1 MAWDSSRP
9 VPWNRLIREW
19 LIYAAIMTAVFVVF
33 FRGDNVLGAIAGVLI
48 SGPLYL
54 AFGAAMAKFGYQR
67 TRLKDVRGA
76 AKASGDA
83 APSSSAAPL
92 RPTSHGRNPR
102 RRVAPQVAEVGPSRR
117 AGGSADGP
125 SRTTLAA

>member
-19 LIYAAIMTAVFVVF
+19 LIYAGIMSAVFVVF
-33 FRGDNVLGAIAGVLI
+33 FRGDNVVGAIAGVLI

-67 TRLKDVRGA
+67 TRLKDVRR
-76 AKASGDA
+76 
-83 APSSSAAPL
+83 SAATSADASTSASTSTADDTP
-92 RPTSHGRNPR
+92 RPKPAPTSRT
-102 RRVAPQVAEVGPSRR
+102 
-117 AGGSADGP
+117 AGGANRPKS
-125 SRTTLAA
+125 SNRRKH

>member
-19 LIYAAIMTAVFVVF
+19 LIYAAIMSAVFVVF
-33 FRGDNVLGAIAGVLI
+33 FRGDNVVGAIAGVLI

-67 TRLKDVRGA
+67 TRLKDARRSA
-76 AKASGDA
+76 TTSADASTSG
-83 APSSSAAPL
+83 SSSTADDAP
-92 RPTSHGRNPR
+92 RPKPAPTSRT
-102 RRVAPQVAEVGPSRR
+102 
-117 AGGSADGP
+117 AGGANRPKS
-125 SRTTLAA
+125 SNRRKR

>member
-19 LIYAAIMTAVFVVF
+19 LIYAAIMSAVFVVF
-33 FRGDNVLGAIAGVLI
+33 FRGDNVVGAIAGVLI

-67 TRLKDVRGA
+67 TRLKDARRSA
-76 AKASGDA
+76 TTSADPSTSASTSTADDA
-83 APSSSAAPL
+83 PRPKPA
-92 RPTSHGRNPR
+92 PTSRT
-102 RRVAPQVAEVGPSRR
+102 
-117 AGGSADGP
+117 AGGANRPKS
-125 SRTTLAA
+125 SNRRKR

>member
-19 LIYAAIMTAVFVVF
+19 LIYAAIMSAVFIVF
-33 FRGDNVLGAIAGVLI
+33 FRGDNAVGAIAGVLI

-67 TRLKDVRGA
+67 TRLKDARRSA
-76 AKASGDA
+76 TTSTDASTSASSTATNDA
-83 APSSSAAPL
+83 PRPKPA
-92 RPTSHGRNPR
+92 PTSRT
-102 RRVAPQVAEVGPSRR
+102 
-117 AGGSADGP
+117 AGGGNRPKS
-125 SRTTLAA
+125 SNRRKR

>member
-19 LIYAAIMTAVFVVF
+19 LIYAAIMSAVFVVF
-33 FRGDNVLGAIAGVLI
+33 FRGDNVVGAIAGVLI

-67 TRLKDVRGA
+67 TRLKDARRSATTSADPSTSPSTSTADDAPRHKPAPTSRTAGGA
-76 AKASGDA
+76 NRPK
-83 APSSSAAPL
+83 SSS
-92 RPTSHGRNPR
+92 R
-102 RRVAPQVAEVGPSRR
+102 RKR
-117 AGGSADGP
+117 
-125 SRTTLAA
+125 